1 MKKIILANIVNC
13 LWVLTCPVSGAED
26 PVDTKSSRPNIVVI
40 LSDDMGWND
49 PCFNGGDPELISKL
63 GS

>member
-40 LSDDMGWND
+40 LSDYMG
-49 PCFNGGDPELISKL
+49 
-63 GS
+63 